1 MSRGQR
7 VLRVCLSKVAARR
20 ARQLFFDQVREARG
34 AHVVATAHTE
44 NDQAETVL
52 LRIVRGTG
60 GRGLSGIAPR
70 RARVIRPLLSTS
82 RAEIVAELAARG
94 QDWREDV
101 TNADLANPRNRVRH
115 ELVPY
120 LRAHFNPSV
129 SGALSRLADI
139 TRSDETW
146 MESVADDLVRER
158 MHVEEGAVSLDV
170 SGFGKLPEALA
181 RRLARRAL
189 ETAKPGRTFDLR
201 EVDALLGVIAGGPT
215 ARPSSPACGRNVL
228 AIRQS

>member
-1 MSRGQR
+1 MPTLPIRNA
-7 VLRVCLSKVAARR
+7 V
-20 ARQLFFDQVREARG
+20 
-34 AHVVATAHTE
+34 
-44 NDQAETVL
+44 
-52 LRIVRGTG
+52 
-60 GRGLSGIAPR
+60 PR
-70 RARVIRPLLSTS
+70 LPGMIT
-82 RAEIVAELAARG
+82 
-94 QDWREDV
+94 
-101 TNADLANPRNRVRH
+101 
-115 ELVPY
+115 Y
-120 LRAHFNPSV
+120 LRASFNQLV

-215 ARPSSPACGRNVL
+215 AAESPACGRNVL
-228 AIRQS
+228 AIFGSLNKEGSPYAPSTPRCHCWGLGPHRPKWV